1 MKTVAAVVALV
12 LVVSDG
18 TLSREQRLGAA
29 VSTSTEILQA
39 CREQRLDGALP
50 NFSASVAC
58 SNPGIRATIAATEY
72 PHMDVIDRWL
82 SYRVAVAGRA
92 DAGELSEVEAT
103 SLLSELTYRITT
115 DSMHIV
121 HPHPVAHTRG
131 VMAGAVQ
138 KSNRSIVG
146 RSAPRIDQVRPG

>member
-121 HPHPVAHTRG
+121 HPQCHFDNHMSPVSVALRARL
-131 VMAGAVQ
+131 VDAVPNLPL
-138 KSNRSIVG
+138 SLG
-146 RSAPRIDQVRPG
+146 